1 MTSEAG
7 SSCAGTKSPGRRVR
21 PEDPSGE
28 RTESKVHPEDRLR
41 DLRERPGRRID
52 LAETSTERTARR
64 ESLVGRTWRW
74 TRTSTRPAI
83 FATCLAL
90 VGCAGEEAPSVPTDP
105 VEWLAS
111 QSIPVASVDP
121 SVRDFSDLEPLRP
134 VMGDARV
141 VLLGEQSH
149 GDGTVFLAKTR
160 LIEFLH
166 QEMGFDVLAFESG
179 LFDMRKAWEAMA
191 EGRDAREAFST
202 GVFGIWA
209 GSAEVQ
215 PLIAYLGEVAGTDR
229 PLELAGFDS
238 QFTASGSRASYLSD
252 LEAFLA
258 AGDAPLPADPRWPG
272 FRETLTGL
280 INGSHFTEKP
290 PEGEKARFREVLA
303 DLREWVGDGA
313 AADPGSER
321 SFWAQLLKSTAA
333 QAEGTWQMDVENM
346 TVESGAFRD
355 EQMGDNLVWLAND
368 WYRGRKII
376 VWAATFHNVRNIGSI
391 DSRMPDLDYTKAM
404 TMGHRVWEALGKDVY
419 NLGFTAFEG
428 EAAPWRADSAQTL
441 ATPTEGSLEDLLA
454 RAGLQDAIVDFRS
467 AGPALSWL
475 SQPMIARPL
484 GYAEME
490 ADWTSVLDGIFFN
503 RVMERSTPFHPSS
516 QN

>member
-1 MTSEAG
+1 
-7 SSCAGTKSPGRRVR
+7 V
-21 PEDPSGE
+21 
-28 RTESKVHPEDRLR
+28 
-41 DLRERPGRRID
+41 
-52 LAETSTERTARR
+52 
-64 ESLVGRTWRW
+64 
-74 TRTSTRPAI
+74 PA
-83 FATCLAL
+83 
-90 VGCAGEEAPSVPTDP
+90 DP

-111 QSIPVASVDP
+111 QAIPVTTVDP
-121 SVRDFSDLEPLRP
+121 ANRDFSDLQPLRD
-134 VMGDARV
+134 VFGSSRV

-191 EGRDAREAFST
+191 SGADAREAFST

-215 PLIAYLGEVAGTDR
+215 PLIAYLGEAARSDR

-238 QFTASGSRASYLSD
+238 QFTASGSRTSYVPD
-252 LEAFLA
+252 LEAFLESE
-258 AGDAPLPADPRWPG
+258 GSPLPADPRWPG

-280 INGSHFTEKP
+280 IDGSHYTVKP
-290 PEGEKARFREVLA
+290 PEEEKERFREVLA
-303 DLREWVGDGA
+303 DLQAWVGEGA
-313 AADPGSER
+313 SGDPGSER
-321 SFWAQLLKSTAA
+321 RFWAQLLKSTLA
-333 QAEGTWQMDVENM
+333 QAEGTWQTDMENM
-346 TVESGAFRD
+346 TVESGSFRD

-376 VWAATFHNVRNIGSI
+376 VWAATFHNVRNIGQI
-391 DSRMPDLDYTKAM
+391 DSRMPELDYTKAK
-404 TMGHRVWEALGKDVY
+404 TMGHRVWEALGNDVY
-419 NLGFTAFEG
+419 NLGFTAFQG

-441 ATPTEGSLEDLLA
+441 PVPIEGSLEDLLA
-454 RAGLQDAIVDFRS
+454 RAGLQDAVVDFRG

-475 SQPMIARPL
+475 SKPLIARPL

-490 ADWTSVLDGIFFN
+490 ADWTSILDGIFFN
-503 RVMERSTPFHPSS
+503 RVMERSTPFRPSS